1 MKRFLPFVLIIFS
14 CSYVSGNDTLRY
26 FIKSKPISELNEPY
40 IEANLC
46 RKPFSNKYFIDI
58 DYGQETAIFTLRER
72 RVSDK
77 FGDNIEF
84 PSRMA
89 ALNFLVNIGYYIFDH
104 QYTFDS
110 SGDITSQRLLLRHK
124 NTAGHELRRFD

>member
-1 MKRFLPFVLIIFS
+1 
-14 CSYVSGNDTLRY
+14 
-26 FIKSKPISELNEPY
+26 
-40 IEANLC
+40 
-46 RKPFSNKYFIDI
+46 
-58 DYGQETAIFTLRER
+58 
-72 RVSDK
+72 
-77 FGDNIEF
+77 
-84 PSRMA
+84 MA